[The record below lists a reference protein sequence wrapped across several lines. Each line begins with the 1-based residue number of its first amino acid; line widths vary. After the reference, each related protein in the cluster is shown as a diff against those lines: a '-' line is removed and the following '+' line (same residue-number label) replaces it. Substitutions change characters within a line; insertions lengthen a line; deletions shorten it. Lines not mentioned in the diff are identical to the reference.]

1 MYQLVSCHLGLLNK
15 YTASICEFKFERAPK
30 VLFQSSSQILPF
42 SSTLVMIAYTEKS
55 VKKISNFKAVCSEV
69 GFSLFHESDEIV
81 KKLSSKNWEIIS
93 NFRGLLRIS

>member
-55 VKKISNFKAVCSEV
+55 VKKFSNFKAACGEV
-69 GFSLFHESDEIV
+69 GFSLFHKNNEIV
-81 KKLSSKNWEIIS
+81 KKLS
-93 NFRGLLRIS
+93 

>member
-42 SSTLVMIAYTEKS
+42 SSTLVMIAYTEKN
-55 VKKISNFKAVCSEV
+55 VKKISNFKAVCGEV
-69 GFSLFHESDEIV
+69 GFSLFHENNEIV
-81 KKLSSKNWEIIS
+81 KELSSKNWEIVS